1 MGGVQSSINSGI
13 MIDGV
18 WNDGKDV
25 NSIFEFLSDLN
36 GSMDE
41 RTMAANMLKE
51 ASNDGNLSV
60 FLNSRG
66 EVVDRDSTGIVINP
80 KASLGNVLAM
90 LWEDYGINGLEA
102 LGIEGQEAEEIW
114 KSQNDKPKAFGE
126 FIKNLILKERQQEK
140 ICFHTNLVSSMV
152 LVDLSMIWLFTD
164 C

>member
-1 MGGVQSSINSGI
+1 

-60 FLNSRG
+60 FLNS
-66 EVVDRDSTGIVINP
+66 
-80 KASLGNVLAM
+80 
-90 LWEDYGINGLEA
+90 
-102 LGIEGQEAEEIW
+102 
-114 KSQNDKPKAFGE
+114 
-126 FIKNLILKERQQEK
+126 
-140 ICFHTNLVSSMV
+140 
-152 LVDLSMIWLFTD
+152 
-164 C
+164 

>member
-51 ASNDGNLSV
+51 ASNDGNLSI

-80 KASLGNVLAM
+80 KQALEMYLRC
-90 LWEDYGINGLEA
+90 YG
-102 LGIEGQEAEEIW
+102 
-114 KSQNDKPKAFGE
+114 
-126 FIKNLILKERQQEK
+126 K
-140 ICFHTNLVSSMV
+140 IMA
-152 LVDLSMIWLFTD
+152 
-164 C
+164 